1 MLVCVCVCVEGGVPG
16 EVLSTQRHIPMKG
29 EVRGATS
36 FSSGL
41 GQDAPAAENF
51 DPSSP
56 HVITTQPSYET
67 ITAKLCPC
75 YGTLYW
81 LFFFF
86 FPPAE
91 KNNK

>member
-1 MLVCVCVCVEGGVPG
+1 MLVCVCVEGRVP
-16 EVLSTQRHIPMKG
+16 EKVISTQRQIPMKG

-41 GQDAPAAENF
+41 GQDAPATENF

-75 YGTLYW
+75 
-81 LFFFF
+81 
-86 FPPAE
+86 
-91 KNNK
+91 